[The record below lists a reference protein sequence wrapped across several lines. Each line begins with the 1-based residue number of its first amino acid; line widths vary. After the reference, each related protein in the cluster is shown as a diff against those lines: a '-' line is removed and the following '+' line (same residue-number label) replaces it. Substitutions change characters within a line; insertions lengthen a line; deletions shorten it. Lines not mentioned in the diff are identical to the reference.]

1 MQDSIDS
8 LIDVLYTPT
17 LAQDQI
23 EDTCE
28 HAHSK
33 NFSCHDRTRFQRNC
47 NFTDC
52 HPIFSVDSFDH
63 DSAAALFIE
72 TPSQKPKTMVRAAAE
87 S

>member
-8 LIDVLYTPT
+8 LFDVLYTQT

-33 NFSCHDRTRFQRNC
+33 NCSCHDRTRFQRNC
-47 NFTDC
+47 NFTNC
-52 HPIFSVDSFDH
+52 HPIFSVDPFDH
-63 DSAAALFIE
+63 DSAAALTIVFGFWDGV
-72 TPSQKPKTMVRAAAE
+72 SMKRAAAE